1 MAGSSADV
9 SPAGVPVAL
18 AVGAVDPLGGS
29 GVVADVATFT
39 LWGVHPTVVVSA
51 LSVQHLDR
59 VDSLTPTPPPDL
71 AAGIDAVVEELAPA
85 VVKTGL
91 LPGAD
96 AVGVVADRL
105 GRHGLRTVVDPVL
118 VTGTGRRLG
127 DDEHLEA
134 VRALV
139 AGATVATPN
148 RREAAL
154 LVGLPAHAFDDV
166 DAVAAAAEALGS
178 LGAGHLVVTR
188 ADDGVRVGDVV
199 VTDAGVEVIS
209 GERIDCPHVRGTGCS
224 LAAAI
229 AAGLAH
235 GSEVHEAIISARAW
249 VRDQLATTRWS
260 GAGRGPLQRRPGV
273 GDVSG
278 RDRRRTPRGR

>member
-1 MAGSSADV
+1 
-9 SPAGVPVAL
+9 
-18 AVGAVDPLGGS
+18 
-29 GVVADVATFT
+29 
-39 LWGVHPTVVVSA
+39 
-51 LSVQHLDR
+51 LDR
-59 VDSLTPTPPPDL
+59 VDSVTPTPPADL
-71 AAGIDAVVEELAPA
+71 AAGIDAVVDELAPT

-96 AVGVVADRL
+96 SVGVVADRL
-105 GRHGLRTVVDPVL
+105 RRLGTPLVVDPVL

-148 RREAAL
+148 REEAAL
-154 LVGLPAHAFDDV
+154 LVGLPAGALDDV
-166 DAVAAAAEALGS
+166 DAVVAAAGALAN

-199 VTDAGVEVIS
+199 VTDAGVEVIT
-209 GERIDCPHVRGTGCS
+209 GERIDSPHVRGTGCS
-224 LAAAI
+224 FAAAV

-235 GSEVHEAIISARAW
+235 GAQVGDAITTARAW

-260 GAGRGPLQRRPGV
+260 GPGRGPLQRRRGPAG
-273 GDVSG
+273 VSG